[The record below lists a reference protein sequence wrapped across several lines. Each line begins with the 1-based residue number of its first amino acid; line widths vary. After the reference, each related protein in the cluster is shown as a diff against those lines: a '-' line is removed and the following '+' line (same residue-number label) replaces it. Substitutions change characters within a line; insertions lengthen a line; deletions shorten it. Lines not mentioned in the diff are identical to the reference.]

1 MCVVHT
7 GKERGR
13 KNDEVCVC
21 VFRPTCE
28 KRKHNRMCMHACV
41 CVVYGRVRDR
51 GELCVCAWCE
61 RDRRRE
67 REGEMEGEGE
77 RARGELCVCE
87 RG

>member
-1 MCVVHT
+1 MVHT

-21 VFRPTCE
+21 VCFDPRV
-28 KRKHNRMCMHACV
+28 KRESTTECVCMRV

-51 GELCVCAWCE
+51 GELCVCE

-67 REGEMEGEGE
+67 REGEGE